1 MLAFSQF
8 SQKVVCRGMRAIF
21 KLFDLDTSDPELM
34 RAQFRAFQGHIPLL
48 YGILVCNTVAIT
60 VTAFNPQQLTK
71 TLFSPIA
78 ISAIAIT
85 RSIWWLRQGNA
96 EQFGDAE
103 ISKHLKRTCNLAV
116 LMTLTFNAWV
126 IWVFQDASAYA
137 RSNLTFFLAL
147 SQVSTVFCLMT
158 LRTAAMLVAVV
169 STLSFVLYF
178 SWVEGG
184 QLLPQSL
191 VLCCVCAG
199 MAVVTH
205 SFNRSFSEVVQSR
218 RTLHIR
224 QLETEKLSEENRR
237 IAFSDP
243 LSGLPN
249 RRELLARL
257 DRLDKRESVRP
268 NSLAIVFI
276 DLDGFKQ
283 VNDEHGHQAGDELI
297 RTVCHRLHLQCPDC
311 ATLARVGGDEFTVLL
326 EIDDGAENA
335 EAAALKLALRLLEQM
350 ALPVLVDRHVL
361 QISGSIGIASNTDE
375 SVHARELLRRADLAM
390 YHAKTEGK
398 AQIAIYSDELDKG
411 RLRRIEIEAQIGSGL
426 ERDEF
431 DVAYQPIID
440 AASGAIVSAEALLR
454 WPRRAEGSLSP
465 NEFIEVAEATGQI
478 HPLGLYVLE
487 RACREIRPL
496 GSLCLS
502 VNVSPAQFRHPGFER
517 QVFNVLEQTGFPP
530 ERLQLEMTE
539 SYLLTNPGLAIKAS
553 EALKAAGISLALDD
567 FGTGFTSI
575 HYLKS
580 YGFTHIK
587 IDKSLVTGLEPGNKA
602 TMLVAGAVTLASALD
617 MIVIAEGVEHETQ
630 ASVLRAIGCHE
641 MQGYLF
647 GKPVPLAEFKRRY
660 VHSGKQHEQ
669 SRALRM
675 VR

>member
-1 MLAFSQF
+1 
-8 SQKVVCRGMRAIF
+8 MRALLR
-21 KLFDLDTSDPELM
+21 LFDLDTSDPELS
-34 RAQFRAFQGHIPLL
+34 RAQFRSFQGHIPLL
-48 YGILVCNTVAIT
+48 YGILMCNTVAIT
-60 VTAFNPQQLTK
+60 VTSFDAEMLVK
-71 TLFSPIA
+71 TLIAPIA
-78 ISAIAIT
+78 ISGIT
-85 RSIWWLRQGNA
+85 LFRAIWWLLQGDSRKLS
-96 EQFGDAE
+96 DAE
-103 ISKHLKRTCNLAV
+103 ISKHLERTCQLAV
-116 LMTLTFNAWV
+116 IMTLIFNAWV
-126 IWVFQDASAYA
+126 IWVYQDANAFA

-158 LRTAAMLVAVV
+158 LRAAAMLVAVV
-169 STLSFVLYF
+169 STISFALYF

-191 VLCCVCAG
+191 VLCCVCIG

-205 SFNRSFSEVVQSR
+205 SFNRSFAEVVQSR

-257 DRLDKRESVRP
+257 DRLDEREGLPP

-283 VNDEHGHQAGDELI
+283 VNDEHGHHAGDELI
-297 RTVCHRLHLQCPDC
+297 RTVCQRLREQCPDN

-326 EIDDGAENA
+326 ETDESTRNA
-335 EAAALKLALRLLEQM
+335 QVAAFNLALRLLEQM
-350 ALPVLVDRHVL
+350 ALPVQVDSHVL
-361 QISGSIGIASNTDE
+361 QISGSIGIASNSDE
-375 SVHARELLRRADLAM
+375 GVHPRELLRRADLAM

-398 AQIAIYSDELDKG
+398 AQVAIYSDELDKG
-411 RLRRIEIEAQIGSGL
+411 RLRRIEIEGQIGAGL
-426 ERDEF
+426 GRDEF
-431 DVAYQPIID
+431 EVVYQPIID
-440 AASGAIVSAEALLR
+440 ATSGAIISAEALLR
-454 WPRRAEGSLSP
+454 WPRRKQGALSP
-465 NEFIEVAEATGQI
+465 DEFIEVAEATGQI

-487 RACREIRPL
+487 RACREIQPL
-496 GSLCLS
+496 GDLCLS

-517 QVFNVLEQTGFPP
+517 QILNILEQTGLPP
-530 ERLQLEMTE
+530 HRLQLEMTE
-539 SYLLTNPGLAIKAS
+539 SYLLTNPGLAIKATDI
-553 EALKAAGISLALDD
+553 LKAAGISLALDD

-587 IDKSLVTGLEPGNKA
+587 IDKSLLTGLEPDSKA
-602 TMLVAGAVTLASALD
+602 TMLVAGAVTLATALD
-617 MIVIAEGVEHETQ
+617 MSVIAEGVEHETQ
-630 ASVLRAIGCHE
+630 AKVLRDIGCHA

-647 GKPVPLAEFKRRY
+647 GKPAPLAEFEKNLRKNAKQQGQARRLF
-660 VHSGKQHEQ
+660 V
-669 SRALRM
+669 